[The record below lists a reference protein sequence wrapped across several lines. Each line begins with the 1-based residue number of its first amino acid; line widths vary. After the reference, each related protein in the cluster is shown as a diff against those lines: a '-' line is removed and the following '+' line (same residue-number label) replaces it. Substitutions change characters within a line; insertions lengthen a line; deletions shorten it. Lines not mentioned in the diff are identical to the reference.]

1 MIDGVDPLY
10 RASIAAARPPRAANV
25 PATTFPAPAVTMADG
40 LEDVPDPADDPVAV
54 AEATEVSVVLVMV
67 PVEAGLETPVAVA
80 AAADVLVATESVVA
94 DSVAQVS
101 GTVAEALLDEEAS
114 DMVDE
119 AEEEE
124 AEERE
129 LEAGML
135 TAAAEVLELE
145 LAPPEA
151 SILNGKEY
159 WKVLGS
165 ESKVIFR
172 PYVASWP
179 RSLPTVQV

>member
-1 MIDGVDPLY
+1 
-10 RASIAAARPPRAANV
+10 
-25 PATTFPAPAVTMADG
+25 MADG

-54 AEATEVSVVLVMV
+54 AEATEVSVVLVMA
-67 PVEAGLETPVAVA
+67 PVEAGLETPVA

-94 DSVAQVS
+94 DSVAEVS

-114 DMVDE
+114 EMVDE

-124 AEERE
+124 TEERV
-129 LEAGML
+129 LEAGVL
-135 TAAAEVLELE
+135 TAAAEVLGLELELE
-145 LAPPEA
+145 LAPPDA

-179 RSLPTVQV
+179 RSLPIVQV